1 MIGNCFIT
9 IVNAAHATNKD
20 STTRKQKQQRLSF
33 ISKNHL
39 MLASK
44 ENARNATFERHTR
57 SQSKNWTFSNSMHTT
72 KLFAHDLL
80 KGPKKSKHAHV

>member
-1 MIGNCFIT
+1 
-9 IVNAAHATNKD
+9 
-20 STTRKQKQQRLSF
+20 
-33 ISKNHL
+33 
-39 MLASK
+39 MLASL

-80 KGPKKSKHAHV
+80 KGPKKQTCACLIHKHKYINMVGSARIVLMRLVSLLST

>member
-1 MIGNCFIT
+1 
-9 IVNAAHATNKD
+9 
-20 STTRKQKQQRLSF
+20 
-33 ISKNHL
+33 
-39 MLASK
+39 MLASP

-80 KGPKKSKHAHV
+80 KGPKKANMRMFDT

>member
-1 MIGNCFIT
+1 
-9 IVNAAHATNKD
+9 
-20 STTRKQKQQRLSF
+20 
-33 ISKNHL
+33 
-39 MLASK
+39 MLASL

-80 KGPKKSKHAHV
+80 KGPKKANMRMWDAACLIHKPYGGAARIVLMRLVSLLST